1 MKLISKPIDFISVAG
16 LKAMKM
22 VGGGLR
28 RLVGDTY
35 ANALQAVAYGTF
47 SALITAGI
55 CIYILNA
62 LLEMMNL
69 SEGDMLYEAIA
80 AIPGGVVTLIGVIIL
95 TCFIA
100 NISVALAI
108 FSTSMPGGGAAGGR
122 Y

>member
-1 MKLISKPIDFISVAG
+1 MLLVKILGKNNVDKI
-16 LKAMKM
+16 
-22 VGGGLR
+22 VGMTR
-28 RLVGDTY
+28 RLLGDKA

-47 SALITAGI
+47 SSLITAGI
-55 CIYILNA
+55 CIYILNE
-62 LLEMMNL
+62 LLQMMNL
-69 SEGDMLYEAIA
+69 TEGDLLYEAIA

-108 FSTSMPGGGAAGGR
+108 FGTSMPGQTVGGR